1 MTGYLAHPNYTNRV
15 DPLNLLRVY
24 ATMLV
29 FIAHTNIFSNGLVW
43 LGKSVFYFNTPAWRQ
58 CGFFI
63 LFPGFWQVK
72 VLQVRDIHSHHPIL
86 ESIIIKKYFGF
97 GCPLC
102 CLFLLLVYLS
112 TQIFCQPILLLLKI
126 FSMHLWFNLEQS
138 SG

>member
-1 MTGYLAHPNYTNRV
+1 MQPCLC
-15 DPLNLLRVY
+15 LLRTQTY
-24 ATMLV
+24 FQTAWFGWENRS
-29 FIAHTNIFSNGLVW
+29 FILTLRPG
-43 LGKSVFYFNTPAWRQ
+43 RQ

-126 FSMHLWFNLEQS
+126 FFYAFMVQPGTIQRLMV
-138 SG
+138 